1 KKIYKRHC
9 QLDHAALLFSRSACI
24 CTTVNHAPEASLQGA
39 IRAPLAG
46 LRRLTQV
53 AQAASFPPLKTMKAA
68 VRLPLRETET
78 AMKYLLLELKICE
91 GCGMLWLRRKEPA
104 APYCSGCIHRL

>member
-1 KKIYKRHC
+1 MAMQKDIKRRC

-39 IRAPLAG
+39 IRAPLGG

-68 VRLPLRETET
+68 VRLPLRETE
-78 AMKYLLLELKICE
+78 L
-91 GCGMLWLRRKEPA
+91 P
-104 APYCSGCIHRL
+104 